1 MTTYLADT
9 SAWHR
14 TGATAALRERWS
26 ELLLGGSLVISAP
39 VRLELLYSAR
49 NPSDFVTLADDL
61 AALPELPIDATV
73 SARAAEVQA
82 ALAAQS
88 QHRGPTPVDLW
99 IAAVSEINAVTLVH
113 YDRHFDAIE
122 RVTGQP
128 MEWIAPRGTLD

>member
-14 TGATAALRERWS
+14 TGATVALRERWS
-26 ELLLGGSLVISAP
+26 DLLLDGSLVISAP

-49 NPSDFVTLADDL
+49 SPSDFAALADDL
-61 AALPELPIDATV
+61 EALPDLPIDAAV
-73 SARAAEVQA
+73 SERAEEVQA
-82 ALAAQS
+82 VLASHS

-99 IAAVSEINAVTLVH
+99 IAAVSELNGVTLVH
-113 YDRHFDAIE
+113 YDRHFDAIA